1 MADPDGGIGIARAV
15 VIITTPAGCQGEP
28 HGNGG
33 QTLNPFHLFY
43 LLLFSGQGDMAV
55 RRDWITACCLNVA
68 IARDALLRKAGVTD
82 FLMACPQG
90 GSGFDPI
97 DPETFSR
104 LGL

>member
-1 MADPDGGIGIARAV
+1 
-15 VIITTPAGCQGEP
+15 
-28 HGNGG
+28 
-33 QTLNPFHLFY
+33 
-43 LLLFSGQGDMAV
+43 MAV

-68 IARDALLRKAGVTD
+68 IARDALLRKVGGAD
-82 FLMACPQG
+82 FLMAYPQG